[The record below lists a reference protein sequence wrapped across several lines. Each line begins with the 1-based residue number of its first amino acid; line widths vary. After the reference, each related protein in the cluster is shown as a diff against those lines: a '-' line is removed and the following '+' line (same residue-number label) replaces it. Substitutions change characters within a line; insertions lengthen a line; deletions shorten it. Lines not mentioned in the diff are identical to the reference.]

1 MKIFVS
7 SLIGGMEPLRL
18 ACREAILS
26 LGHQPVMAEDFMSQ
40 PSSPQITCL
49 SGVRQSAAVV
59 LIIGERY
66 GQKQPGSGLSP
77 THEEF
82 EEAKSTRPVFVFV
95 QEGVTREP
103 EEAAFA
109 DAVQGWAG
117 GYFRSGF
124 RSSDQLRALVT
135 NALHNWEVANATA
148 PVDIDKL
155 LTKGLAAVPKE
166 RRGYSGG
173 TERCLGL
180 AVVSGPEQTILR
192 PAKIEDPGLTNDLRK
207 DALYGAHP
215 VFDPEKG
222 TSVKIDGSA
231 LVISQS
237 ALVDLRLETNGT
249 IILRVPLPKPNDAGM
264 SSFMIIYEED
274 VEALLTRSLL
284 FVSDVLDKID
294 PTQRLTHA
302 AIVASLLNTNMA
314 AWKKKGQRFDGSRT
328 ARSYSFDEETKPV
341 QLSPA
346 VRPRASLRHQVSEI
360 SEDFVTLL
368 KRQSQWD

>member
-18 ACREAILS
+18 ACREAITS
-26 LGHQPVMAEDFMSQ
+26 LGHEPVMAEDFMSQ
-40 PSSPQITCL
+40 PNSPQITCL

-82 EEAKSTRPVFVFV
+82 EEAKAKRPVFVFV
-95 QEGVTREP
+95 QDGVTREP

-124 RSSDQLRALVT
+124 RSADQLRALVT
-135 NALHNWEVANATA
+135 KALHNWEVANAAA
-148 PVDIDKL
+148 PVDVDSL
-155 LTKGLAAVPKE
+155 LMKGLAAVPKE
-166 RRGYSGG
+166 RRGYSG
-173 TERCLGL
+173 TDRCFGL

-192 PAKIEDPGLTNDLRK
+192 PAKIEDEIFANDLRK
-207 DALYGAHP
+207 DTLYGANP
-215 VFDPEKG
+215 IFDPGKG
-222 TSVKIDGSA
+222 TRAKVDGSA
-231 LVISQS
+231 LVVSQS
-237 ALVDLRLETNGT
+237 TSVDVRLETNGT
-249 IILRVPLPKPNDAGM
+249 IILRVPLPKPDDAGM

-274 VEALLTRSLL
+274 VEALIARALL
-284 FVSDVLDKID
+284 FVADLLDKID

-314 AWKKKGQRFDGSRT
+314 AWKKKGQKFDGSRT
-328 ARSYSFDEETKPV
+328 AKSYSFDEETKPV

-346 VRPRASLRHQVSEI
+346 VRPRAALRHQVGEI
-360 SEDFVTLL
+360 AEDFTALL